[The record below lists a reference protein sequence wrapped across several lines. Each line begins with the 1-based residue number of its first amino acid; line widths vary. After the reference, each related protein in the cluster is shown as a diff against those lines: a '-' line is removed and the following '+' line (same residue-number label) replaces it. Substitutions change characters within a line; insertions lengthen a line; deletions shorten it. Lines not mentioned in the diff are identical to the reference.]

1 MDAIVMADASSSTME
16 TIIAAS
22 PLSKQAVVA
31 LVIAGACSQAL
42 AAICGLLLN
51 QMLRLGLG
59 VREQNEA
66 KGCTVGAKFS
76 K

>member
-1 MDAIVMADASSSTME
+1 MDAIEMADASSSTME

-42 AAICGLLLN
+42 AAICGLLPN
-51 QMLRLGLG
+51 QMLKLGLG
-59 VREQNEA
+59 ASEQN
-66 KGCTVGAKFS
+66 
-76 K
+76 